1 MSCFFL
7 HHSPYVFSSFLFHP
21 HFSPALPSLHN
32 PLTSFINILAL
43 TPFSPPLLSLSP
55 SFFFFYPLLLTPR
68 SCFFLFLSPFTLTDS
83 HTFTHG
89 IPPLSVLP
97 RAPLVF
103 RCVDSQVDWPLNII
117 ITDTCMNKYNRLFSF
132 LLQLKH
138 MVWSLREVWFHLKRT
153 GEEEVG
159 RWELSIQ
166 AVLPEP
172 AVLRL
177 LAPYAARGTY
187 RRPSV
192 LFTRSTS
199 HSSGTVVRYCAKV
212 GRIVLIRG
220 RLGTDDL
227 DGYAEGEKTKR

>member
-1 MSCFFL
+1 MS
-7 HHSPYVFSSFLFHP
+7 FHP
-21 HFSPALPSLHN
+21 SSSTPISPLLCLPF
-32 PLTSFINILAL
+32 TIL
-43 TPFSPPLLSLSP
+43 SPPLSTSLLSHLSP
-55 SFFFFYPLLLTPR
+55 RLFCHSPLLFFFFYPLLLTPR

-187 RRPSV
+187 RRSSV

-212 GRIVLIRG
+212 GRIVLI
-220 RLGTDDL
+220 DQWNQ
-227 DGYAEGEKTKR
+227 